1 MRKLLLVILLAVF
14 GITAHATSLDDL
26 PPLER
31 SIRVIK
37 FYETLHRN
45 AGNVIGY
52 GHVIQ
57 PGEPYKRN
65 ANLTEAQA
73 DTLLRSDLTKLCRI
87 FASYGSSMYLLA
99 TLAYNI
105 GPGKVVRS
113 EMFQRLKTG
122 ETISATDYLS
132 FCRYK
137 GKVHPGIRRRRY
149 VEYTLLSS

>member
-1 MRKLLLVILLAVF
+1 MRKLLLIILLAVF
-14 GITAHATSLDDL
+14 GITANATTIEDL

-73 DTLLRSDLTKLCRI
+73 DALLRSDLTKLCRI

-105 GPGKVVRS
+105 GPTKV
-113 EMFQRLKTG
+113 LKSTLLKKLAAG
-122 ETISATDYLS
+122 DTDIAADYLS
-132 FCRYK
+132 FCHYR
-137 GKVHPGIRRRRY
+137 GRPHPGIRRRRY
-149 VEYTLLSS
+149 VEYQLLH

>member
-1 MRKLLLVILLAVF
+1 MRKLLLVILLAVLV
-14 GITAHATSLDDL
+14 ITANATTIEDL

-73 DTLLRSDLTKLCRI
+73 DALLRSDLTKLCRI

-105 GPGKVVRS
+105 GPTKV
-113 EMFQRLKTG
+113 LKSTLLKKLAAG
-122 ETISATDYLS
+122 DTDIAADYLS
-132 FCRYK
+132 YCHYR
-137 GKVHPGIRRRRY
+137 GRPHPGIRRRRY
-149 VEYTLLSS
+149 VEYQLLH

>member
-1 MRKLLLVILLAVF
+1 MRKLLLVLLLAVF
-14 GITAHATSLDDL
+14 GIAAHATSLDDL
-26 PPLER
+26 PPIEK
-31 SIRVIK
+31 SVRVIK

-73 DTLLRSDLTKLCRI
+73 DALLRSDLTKLCHI

-105 GPGKVVRS
+105 GPAKVMRS

-137 GKVHPGIRRRRY
+137 GRVHPGIRRRRY

>member
-31 SIRVIK
+31 SVRVIK

-73 DTLLRSDLTKLCRI
+73 DALLRSDLTKLCRI

-105 GPGKVVRS
+105 GPTKV
-113 EMFQRLKTG
+113 LKSTLLKKLAAG
-122 ETISATDYLS
+122 DTDISADYLS
-132 FCRYK
+132 YCHYR
-137 GKVHPGIRRRRY
+137 GRPHPGIRRRRY
-149 VEYTLLSS
+149 VEYQLLH

>member
-1 MRKLLLVILLAVF
+1 MLLAVF

-31 SIRVIK
+31 SVRVIK

-73 DTLLRSDLTKLCRI
+73 DALLRSDLTKLCRI

-105 GPGKVVRS
+105 GPTKV
-113 EMFQRLKTG
+113 LKSTLLKKLAAG
-122 ETISATDYLS
+122 DTDISADYLS
-132 FCRYK
+132 YCHYR
-137 GKVHPGIRRRRY
+137 GRPHPGIRRRRY
-149 VEYTLLSS
+149 VEYQLLH

>member
-1 MRKLLLVILLAVF
+1 MRKLLLVILLALF
-14 GITAHATSLDDL
+14 GITANATTIEDL

-57 PGEPYKRN
+57 PGEPYHRN

-73 DTLLRSDLTKLCRI
+73 DALLRSDLTKLCRI

-105 GPGKVVRS
+105 GPTKV
-113 EMFQRLKTG
+113 LKSTLLKKLAAG
-122 ETISATDYLS
+122 DTDISADYLS
-132 FCRYK
+132 YCHYR
-137 GKVHPGIRRRRY
+137 GRPHPGIRRRRY
-149 VEYTLLSS
+149 VEYQLFH

>member
-1 MRKLLLVILLAVF
+1 MRKLLLIILLAVF
-14 GITAHATSLDDL
+14 GITANSTTIEDL

-73 DTLLRSDLTKLCRI
+73 EALLRSDLTKLCHI

-105 GPGKVVRS
+105 GPTKV
-113 EMFQRLKTG
+113 LKSTLLKKLAAG
-122 ETISATDYLS
+122 DTDIAADYLS
-132 FCRYK
+132 YCHYR
-137 GKVHPGIRRRRY
+137 GRPHPGIRRRRY
-149 VEYTLLSS
+149 VEYQLLH

>member
-1 MRKLLLVILLAVF
+1 VF

-31 SIRVIK
+31 SVRVIK

-73 DTLLRSDLTKLCRI
+73 DALLRSDLTKLCRI

-105 GPGKVVRS
+105 GPTKV
-113 EMFQRLKTG
+113 LKSTLLKKLAAG
-122 ETISATDYLS
+122 DTDISADYLS
-132 FCRYK
+132 YCHYR
-137 GKVHPGIRRRRY
+137 GRPHPGIRRRRY
-149 VEYTLLSS
+149 VEYQLLH

>member
-1 MRKLLLVILLAVF
+1 MRKLLLVILLAVL
-14 GITAHATSLDDL
+14 GITANATTIEDL

-73 DTLLRSDLTKLCRI
+73 DALLRSDLTKLCRI

-105 GPGKVVRS
+105 GPTKV
-113 EMFQRLKTG
+113 LKSTLLKKLAAG
-122 ETISATDYLS
+122 DTDIAADYLS
-132 FCRYK
+132 YCHYR
-137 GKVHPGIRRRRY
+137 GRPHPGIRRRRY
-149 VEYTLLSS
+149 VEYQLLH

>member
-1 MRKLLLVILLAVF
+1 MRKLLLVILLALF
-14 GITAHATSLDDL
+14 GITANATTIEDL

-57 PGEPYKRN
+57 PGEPYHRN

-73 DTLLRSDLTKLCRI
+73 DALLRSDLTKLCRI

-105 GPGKVVRS
+105 GPTKV
-113 EMFQRLKTG
+113 LKSTLLKKLAAG
-122 ETISATDYLS
+122 DTDISADYLS
-132 FCRYK
+132 YCHYR
-137 GKVHPGIRRRRY
+137 GRPHPGIRRRRY
-149 VEYTLLSS
+149 VEYQLLH

>member
-14 GITAHATSLDDL
+14 GIAANATTIEDL

-73 DTLLRSDLTKLCRI
+73 DALLRSDLSKLCRI

-105 GPGKVVRS
+105 GPTKV
-113 EMFQRLKTG
+113 LKSTLLKKLAAG
-122 ETISATDYLS
+122 DTDISADYLS
-132 FCRYK
+132 YCHYR
-137 GKVHPGIRRRRY
+137 GRPHPGIRRRRY
-149 VEYTLLSS
+149 VEYQLLH